1 MKYTITMFIFA
12 LAFSAN
18 AQVSTQPVQ
27 PPWYYYWPTENA
39 DNFQYSELGNSSL
52 SSGSGLQRR
61 SNIDVNK
68 QEVQGESSNYVSNQP
83 DTIDVDLS
91 EPTVNVS
98 SRPTNSSPLIKWV
111 DDKGVVHVTNNPNSI
126 PDKYKDQIKN

>member
-1 MKYTITMFIFA
+1 MKYTITILL
-12 LAFSAN
+12 LAIAFQAN

-39 DNFQYSELGNSSL
+39 DNFEYSELGNSSL
-52 SSGSGLQRR
+52 RSGNNLQRR
-61 SNIDVNK
+61 SNIEVNK
-68 QEVQGESSNYVSNQP
+68 QEEQGESSNYVPNQP

-91 EPTVNVS
+91 EPTVNTS
-98 SRPTNSSPLIKWV
+98 SRPVSSSTLIKWV